1 MNFVCADGIYE
12 NIWNTNLVLNSFK
25 PGFQQ
30 LINRFLKKML
40 ISKDSVEKLT
50 KSIVS
55 GKETFCSGLYL
66 SARWFVVSQLN
77 HNGIQ
82 LIMLPNKEAAEYCAA
97 DLYNLIEGDRVFF
110 LPDSGKSLERS
121 NYKASLSVQRTSA
134 IGKVLEYKEGQLI
147 IVTYPSAVEEEIPD
161 TSKISGSIMKY
172 RIGDEISHEDISEFL
187 YNSGFERVDFVAE
200 PGQYAIRGAIVD
212 IFSYSLSN
220 PYRIS
225 FFGDEIEAISI
236 FDCNTQLSKE
246 KVEEAEIY
254 PDITSKD
261 DEESTVSLTDIL
273 PKETLLWLDS
283 SDMYRNKE
291 FFKGFTPF
299 KKVYM
304 ELPLS
309 RQNEEVIKFNI
320 SPQPT
325 FNKNFEL
332 LTEDIRKHLEEGFKV
347 RIYGEKQSQL
357 DRLKSIL
364 SQNGGLMPEFIAG
377 KNIHNGFIDNENKV
391 CCYSDHEIFDRFHRV
406 SIRRSVEKSEQLT
419 INDLTSFAIGD
430 YIVHLDYGVG
440 IFGGLVR
447 MKDDRGRMHEVVK
460 LMYKD
465 NDVIFISVNSLHK
478 ISRYKS
484 KDSEPPRIHKLGSK
498 SWQNLKASTKSKVKD
513 IAKDLIQ
520 LYAKRKSA
528 KGFAFSA
535 DTYMQQELESSFM
548 YEDTPDQEKAV
559 YAVKRD
565 MEDDCPMDRLV
576 CGDVGFGKTEV
587 AIRAAFKAVADSKQV
602 AVLVPTTILALQH
615 FNTFKNRLKDFPCNI
630 DYVSR
635 LRTTKEISDIQRR
648 LKAGTLDI
656 VIGTHKLIG
665 KGFEFKDLGLLI
677 IDEEQKFGVSSK
689 EKLRQLKASV
699 DTLTLTATPIPRT
712 LQFSLLGARDLSII
726 STPPPNRIP
735 VQTEIMLFDP
745 DEIKKIIEYE
755 LNRGG
760 QIFFLHNR
768 VEELQSIHDILHRL
782 VPDMKI
788 CVAHGQMEPKVLEN
802 KILDFMAGDYDMLL
816 CTTIIENGLDV
827 PNANT
832 IIINQAQNIGLS
844 DLHQLRGRVGRS
856 NRRAFCYLI
865 VPPLLSITEDARRR
879 LKAIESFSDLGSGF
893 NIAMQDLDIRGA
905 GNLLGAEQSGFITD
919 MGFETYQKILAE
931 AMEELGVETGVVT
944 KNSGDNY
951 TYDCVI
957 ETDQLALIPDTYI
970 DVTAEKIRIYKEL
983 DSLTSDKELDKM
995 KSRLEDRFGKM
1006 PEELVR
1012 LFDIVRIRQLGIKL
1026 GFEKIIIKNGVMIA
1040 FFITNP
1046 LSQYYR
1052 SDKFAKVL
1060 ENISLNPSL
1069 FELKQNDSKL
1079 RIFARNVDGIAKAYS
1094 ILQKLQ

>member
-1 MNFVCADGIYE
+1 
-12 NIWNTNLVLNSFK
+12 
-25 PGFQQ
+25 
-30 LINRFLKKML
+30 ML
-40 ISKDSVEKLT
+40 IST
-50 KSIVS
+50 KSVNTLA
-55 GKETFCSGLYL
+55 GKIDSFGEAFCSGLFL
-66 SARWFVVSQLN
+66 SARWFVVSQLDYD
-77 HNGIQ
+77 GLQVIV
-82 LIMLPNKEAAEYCAA
+82 LPDKDSAEYCAA
-97 DLYNLIEGDRVFF
+97 DLYNMMEGDCVFF
-110 LPDSGKSLERS
+110 LPDSGKRLEKS
-121 NYKASLSVQRTSA
+121 NYKSTLGVQRTSA
-134 IGKVLEYKEGQLI
+134 IGKILDYKEGRLI
-147 IVTYPSAVEEEIPD
+147 VVTYPSAIEEGIP
-161 TSKISGSIMKY
+161 SAVKIKESLLKLTV
-172 RIGDEISHEDISEFL
+172 GDEISHEEMVEKLFG
-187 YNSGFERVDFVAE
+187 SGFERVDFVAE
-200 PGQYAIRGAIVD
+200 PGQFAVRGAIVD
-212 IFSYSLSN
+212 IFSYSYSD
-220 PYRIS
+220 PFRIS
-225 FFGDEIEAISI
+225 FFGDEIETINI

-246 KVEEAEIY
+246 KVISAEIY
-254 PDITSKD
+254 PDFIASEQ
-261 DEESTVSLTDIL
+261 EESMTSIADIL
-273 PKETLLWLDS
+273 PEDALIWFDS
-283 SDMYRNKE
+283 SDMYRNMS
-291 FFKGFTPF
+291 FFPHLEGF
-299 KKVYM
+299 KHVYM

-309 RQNEEVIKFNI
+309 RQNEEAIKFNI
-320 SPQPT
+320 TPQPS

-332 LTEDIRKHLEEGFKV
+332 LTEDIRKRLEEGYRV
-347 RIYGEKQSQL
+347 RIYGEKRSQL
-357 DRLKSIL
+357 ERLSSIL
-364 SQNGGLMPEFIAG
+364 SQNGGLLPEFIQG
-377 KNIHNGFIDNENKV
+377 KNIHNGFVDHDDKV

-406 SIRRSVEKSEQLT
+406 SIRRTVDKSEQLT

-430 YIVHLDYGVG
+430 YIVHIDYGVG

-460 LMYKD
+460 LTYKD
-465 NDVIFISVNSLHK
+465 NDVVFVSVHALHK

-484 KDSEPPRIHKLGSK
+484 KDAEPPKIHKLGSK
-498 SWQNLKASTKSKVKD
+498 AWQNLKASTKSKVTD

-528 KGFAFSA
+528 RGFAFSA
-535 DTYMQQELESSFM
+535 DTYLQQELESSFM

-559 YAVKRD
+559 TAVKRD
-565 MEDDCPMDRLV
+565 MEDVCPMDRLV

-587 AIRAAFKAVADSKQV
+587 AVRAAFKAVADSKQV
-602 AVLVPTTILALQH
+602 VVLVPTTILALQH
-615 FNTFKNRLKDFPCNI
+615 YNTFKNRLKDLPCNV

-635 LRTTKEISDIQRR
+635 LRTAKEVSDIQKK

-677 IDEEQKFGVSSK
+677 IDEEQKFGVSAK

-726 STPPPNRIP
+726 NTPPPNRIP
-735 VQTEIMLFDP
+735 VQTEIMLFDY
-745 DEIKKIIEYE
+745 DELKKIIRYE
-755 LNRGG
+755 LSRGG
-760 QIFFLHNR
+760 QIFFVHNR

-788 CVAHGQMEPKVLEN
+788 CVAHGQMEAKDLEN

-856 NRRAFCYLI
+856 NKRAFCYLM
-865 VPPLLSITEDARRR
+865 VPPLVSITEDARRR

-931 AMEELGVETGVVT
+931 AMEELGVETGITAKSSNDSLV
-944 KNSGDNY
+944 S
-951 TYDCVI
+951 DCTI

-970 DVTAEKIRIYKEL
+970 DMTAEKIRIYKEL
-983 DSLTSDKELDKM
+983 DSLTNDKDMNNLK
-995 KSRLEDRFGKM
+995 KKLEDRFGPL
-1006 PEELVR
+1006 PEELLR
-1012 LFDIVRIRQLGIKL
+1012 LFDIVKIRQLGQKL
-1026 GFEKIIIKNGVMIA
+1026 GFEKIIIKNGVLIA
-1040 FFITNP
+1040 FFISNP
-1046 LSQYYR
+1046 LSQYYKTDR
-1052 SDKFAKVL
+1052 FAKIL
-1060 ENISLNPSL
+1060 ENVTLNPNL

-1079 RIFARNVDGIAKAYS
+1079 RIFSRNIESISKAYEV
-1094 ILQKLQ
+1094 LKRL